1 MTLEIKN
8 EFGSIGIS
16 EDVIATL
23 AGSTAVESYGIVGMA
38 SKSQVRDGVSELLGI
53 ENYSRGVVVELKD
66 DQLTIDLFIIVGY
79 GVKISEVASNIQGA
93 VKYKLEN
100 TLGLKISAVNIHV
113 QGVRIINNES
123 E

>member
-8 EFGSIGIS
+8 EFGSIEIS

-79 GVKISEVASNIQGA
+79 GVKISEVASNIQSA

>member
-53 ENYSRGVVVELKD
+53 ENYSRGVVVEFKD

-100 TLGLKISAVNIHV
+100 TLGLEISAVNIHV

>member
-100 TLGLKISAVNIHV
+100 TLGLEISAVNIHV

>member
-79 GVKISEVASNIQGA
+79 GVKISEVASNIQSA

>member
-23 AGSTAVESYGIVGMA
+23 AGSTAVESYGIVGMP

-100 TLGLKISAVNIHV
+100 TLGLEISAVNIHV

>member
-79 GVKISEVASNIQGA
+79 GVKISEVASNIQSA
-93 VKYKLEN
+93 VK
-100 TLGLKISAVNIHV
+100 
-113 QGVRIINNES
+113 
-123 E
+123 

>member
-38 SKSQVRDGVSELLGI
+38 TKSQVRDGVSELLGI

-93 VKYKLEN
+93 VKYKLEY
-100 TLGLKISAVNIHV
+100 TLGLEISAVNIHV